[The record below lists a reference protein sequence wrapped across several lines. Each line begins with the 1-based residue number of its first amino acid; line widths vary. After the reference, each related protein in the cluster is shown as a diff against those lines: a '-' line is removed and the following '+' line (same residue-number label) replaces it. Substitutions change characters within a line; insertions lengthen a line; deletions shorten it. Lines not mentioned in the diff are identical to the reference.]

1 MAPHPLV
8 VATLVLALAG
18 APALAQDVVTLHSV
32 TVLAN
37 NDVTVVYSK
46 NFLTCAH
53 MRFNNS
59 TCTQSGNLTHVN
71 NLFCTMGNQV
81 SVTLPPTAF
90 VAGFGPGIPVFMV
103 HGNNSGVASPCIT
116 VGCNGTY
123 GTGCA
128 GTVGTPALDSTDDCP
143 RPGTMFSL
151 SITSALPGSFAV
163 LGLGFGQGS
172 TPLLGCNLL
181 LGSVQT
187 TEFLLLDGSGSAG
200 ATYSVPL
207 TITGVQLTT
216 QAYAFDPG
224 GPQSFSATNGL
235 LIRVL

>member
-1 MAPHPLV
+1 MQPLHLA
-8 VATLVLALAG
+8 VATLLLSLAG

-46 NFLTCAH
+46 NFPTCAH

-81 SVTLPPTAF
+81 SITLPPTAF

-103 HGNNSGVASPCIT
+103 HGNNSGVASPCVT
-116 VGCNGTY
+116 VGCNGAF

-128 GTVGTPALDSTDDCP
+128 GTLGTPVLDSTDDCP
-143 RPGTMFSL
+143 RPGTTFTL
-151 SITSALPGSFAV
+151 TITNALPGSFAV
-163 LGLGFGQGS
+163 LGLGFGQGNA
-172 TPLLGCNLL
+172 PLLGCTVL
-181 LGSVQT
+181 LGSLEA
-187 TEFLLLDGSGSAG
+187 TEFLLLDGSGSSAS
-200 ATYSVPL
+200 TYTVPL
-207 TITGVQLTT
+207 ALTGVQFTS
-216 QAYAFDPG
+216 QAYVFDTG
-224 GPQSFSATNGL
+224 GPQDFAATNGL
-235 LIRVL
+235 LIRIL